1 MLGLKSAPVQ
11 RQENFLLFTSSKGFF
26 YFSASQY
33 LFLASKC
40 TWELY
45 QHLLMKV
52 VIGQELSVLKCLDMI
67 ASVNTLLLRLIPFV
81 ELTAVYSLFQHCL
94 EDHFREHK
102 SE

>member
-26 YFSASQY
+26 YFSASQN

-40 TWELY
+40 TWKLY
-45 QHLLMKV
+45 QHILMKV